1 MVFSPILYPSTLVL
15 FFLLIKIGM
24 GNKKT
29 RTPFSGAGLLERM
42 LYISTQTHLFF
53 CNNLTDVC

>member
-1 MVFSPILYPSTLVL
+1 MAFSPILYPSTLVL

-29 RTPFSGAGLLERM
+29 RTPFQEPG
-42 LYISTQTHLFF
+42 F
-53 CNNLTDVC
+53 